1 MQKTAPKK
9 LSDANIAKYYLLTLA
24 LYLSRQKGRDK
35 SLVQNRG
42 EKNVMQPMFI
52 CTTYRVA

>member
-1 MQKTAPKK
+1 M
-9 LSDANIAKYYLLTLA
+9 LSEANIAKYYLPTLTI
-24 LYLSRQKGRDK
+24 YLSRQKGRGR

-42 EKNVMQPMFI
+42 EKNIMQPIFI